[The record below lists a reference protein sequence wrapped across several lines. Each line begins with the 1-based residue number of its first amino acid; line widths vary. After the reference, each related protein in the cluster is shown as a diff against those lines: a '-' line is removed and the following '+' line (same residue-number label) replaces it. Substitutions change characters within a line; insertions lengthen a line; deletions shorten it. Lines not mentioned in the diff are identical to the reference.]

1 MPMNA
6 DQKRFLAAA
15 LAELEEHLCRFERLL
30 QQDETVTIFQRIPNP
45 FRPEQRRQLLEHIA
59 AIKEHLRAMRDSF
72 GLPIQNTDLRWQ
84 MTVTLLH
91 SLTNLA
97 ECEPK
102 RLRSFGDLDE
112 PTAAQISQ
120 FLEGLTDLLNRL
132 SQTAKE

>member
-1 MPMNA
+1 MPLNT

-15 LAELEEHLCRFERLL
+15 LTDLEEHLCRFERLL

-45 FRPEQRRQLLEHIA
+45 FQPKQRVELLNHIA
-59 AIKEHLRAMRDSF
+59 FVKDHLRAMRNAF

-84 MTVTLLH
+84 LTVTLLH

-97 ECEPK
+97 ECEPR

-112 PTAAQISQ
+112 ETAKQVQQ
-120 FLEGLTDLLNRL
+120 FLERLTYLLSCL
-132 SQTAKE
+132 SQIAKE